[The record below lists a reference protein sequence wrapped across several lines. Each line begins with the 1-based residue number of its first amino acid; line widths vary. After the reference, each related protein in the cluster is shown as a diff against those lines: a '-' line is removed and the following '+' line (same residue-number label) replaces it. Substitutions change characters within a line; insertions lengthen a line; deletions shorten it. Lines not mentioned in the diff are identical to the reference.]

1 MKFTITY
8 INKNVD
14 IEFSV
19 HNFFLEYPPSGTLKM
34 ERLENQIIKVLVA
47 GVTKSKYHHVLLY
60 LETQFQQIV
69 NFTKLST
76 VLSGRLLL
84 YLTVKDIHVCPR

>member
-1 MKFTITY
+1 
-8 INKNVD
+8 
-14 IEFSV
+14 
-19 HNFFLEYPPSGTLKM
+19 M
-34 ERLENQIIKVLVA
+34 ERLENQIIKVLA
-47 GVTKSKYHHVLLY
+47 GVTKGKYHHVLLY

>member
-1 MKFTITY
+1 M
-8 INKNVD
+8 
-14 IEFSV
+14 
-19 HNFFLEYPPSGTLKM
+19 LKI

-47 GVTKSKYHHVLLY
+47 GVTKGKYHHVLLY

-76 VLSGRLLL
+76 VSTAR
-84 YLTVKDIHVCPR
+84 

>member
-47 GVTKSKYHHVLLY
+47 GVTKRG
-60 LETQFQQIV
+60 I
-69 NFTKLST
+69 
-76 VLSGRLLL
+76 
-84 YLTVKDIHVCPR
+84 